1 MKKVINV
8 VGAII
13 FSDNKILCAQR
24 SEEMSLPLMWEF
36 PGGKIE
42 KNETEKDALIR
53 EIREE
58 MKCDLI
64 VGDKV
69 ITTEH
74 EYDFGIVRLTT
85 YKCTLNKELPTLTEH
100 KSIEWLSINEL
111 DKLNWAPA
119 DIPADNMSRL
129 LNDFNQSLHKGFIDK
144 DISHKGNY
152 TPKLLVNN
160 KNEKVLSTI
169 IDELQKCETFY
180 FSVAFI
186 TESGLASLKAQL
198 LDLSNKGVKGKI
210 LTSNYLG
217 FNSPKMYGELLKLKN
232 VEVRLTDIAGFHAKG
247 YIFEHKDYSSMV
259 IGSSNLTSNALKV
272 NYEHNVLLSTMKN
285 GDLVDSVKNEFDLLW
300 QKSTPL
306 TEQWINSYKESFEY
320 RSLEKLAE
328 VEQTQMLLADKV
340 KKSVEIVPNLMQ
352 AEALRSLKA
361 IRDKT
366 KDKALIISATGTGKT
381 ILCALDVREVNPN
394 KFLFIVHN
402 EGILNRAKEE
412 FKKVLPIKNDSDFGL
427 LTGKH
432 RDVDAK
438 YLFATIQTLSRDDNF
453 KQFDENEFDYIV
465 FDEAHR
471 SAASTYQ
478 RVFNYFKPK
487 FMLGMTATPER
498 SDELSIFELF
508 DYNIAYE
515 IRLQAALESDIL
527 CPFHYF
533 GVTDYVHQG
542 IKEDDVT
549 KLRYLTSDERVNYI
563 IQKTDYYGYSGEILQ
578 GLIFVSSKKEAY
590 DLADKLSSKG
600 IKSVALTGD
609 DSVNYRQIVIEKLKE
624 GKINYIITVDLFNEG
639 IDIPEVNQVVML
651 RPTESSIIFIQQLG
665 RGLRKSSN
673 KEYVTVIDFIGNY
686 KTNYLI
692 PIALSGDQSQNKD
705 NYKKFLTNNDSING
719 VSTINFEEVAKK
731 QIYNSLDAVSL
742 NQNKLILKAYE
753 DVENRLGHMPLLM
766 DFIQQHSIDPS
777 VIFSKFSNYYEFLVR
792 YKKID
797 TLLTENESKNLV
809 FFSRQIA
816 PGLKRIDSLVLE
828 ELLKNELTYDELKNK
843 MLNEVKDITEDD
855 IDTSLRILDFS
866 FYNSGIEKIYG
877 SPIIERNERM
887 IRLSDAFTNA
897 LSNQTFKIFLE
908 DLIELSKY
916 NNEKYQKGKNGLIL
930 YNKYSREDFS
940 KIFNWNK
947 NGSSVIMGYMIR
959 SQEMPIFITYDK
971 HEDISDSTKYEDEFL
986 SQDELKW
993 FTKSNRTLKSK
1004 EVQKILSHRAKGI
1017 KMYIFVQKKD
1027 DDGIYFYYLG
1037 TAGYIEGSEKQDKM
1051 PNGSNVVTMDLALDK
1066 AVRDDIY
1073 RYLTN

>member
-1 MKKVINV
+1 
-8 VGAII
+8 
-13 FSDNKILCAQR
+13 
-24 SEEMSLPLMWEF
+24 
-36 PGGKIE
+36 
-42 KNETEKDALIR
+42 
-53 EIREE
+53 
-58 MKCDLI
+58 
-64 VGDKV
+64 
-69 ITTEH
+69 
-74 EYDFGIVRLTT
+74 
-85 YKCTLNKELPTLTEH
+85 
-100 KSIEWLSINEL
+100 
-111 DKLNWAPA
+111 
-119 DIPADNMSRL
+119 MSRL

-285 GDLVDSVKNEFDLLW
+285 GDLVDSVKSEFNLLW

-361 IRDKT
+361 IRDKA

-578 GLIFVSSKKEAY
+578 RLIFVSSKKEAY

-609 DSVNYRQIVIEKLKE
+609 DSVNYRQIVIEKLRE

-665 RGLRKSSN
+665 RGLRKSAN

-753 DVENRLGHMPLLM
+753 EVENRLGHMPLLM

-797 TLLTENESKNLV
+797 ALLTENESKNLV

-828 ELLKNELTYDELKNK
+828 ELLKNELTYDELKK

-866 FYNSGIEKIYG
+866 FYNAGIEKIYG

-940 KIFNWNK
+940 KIFNWSK

-1017 KMYIFVQKKD
+1017 KMYIFAQKKD

-1073 RYLTN
+1073 RYITN

>member
-1 MKKVINV
+1 
-8 VGAII
+8 
-13 FSDNKILCAQR
+13 
-24 SEEMSLPLMWEF
+24 
-36 PGGKIE
+36 
-42 KNETEKDALIR
+42 
-53 EIREE
+53 
-58 MKCDLI
+58 
-64 VGDKV
+64 
-69 ITTEH
+69 
-74 EYDFGIVRLTT
+74 
-85 YKCTLNKELPTLTEH
+85 
-100 KSIEWLSINEL
+100 
-111 DKLNWAPA
+111 
-119 DIPADNMSRL
+119 MSRL

-144 DISHKGNY
+144 HISHKGNY

-300 QKSTPL
+300 QNSTQL
-306 TEQWINSYKESFEY
+306 TQQWINSYKESFEY

-361 IRDKT
+361 IRDKA

-412 FKKVLPIKNDSDFGL
+412 FKKVLPTKNDSDFGL

-453 KQFDENEFDYIV
+453 KQFDEKEFDYIV

-498 SDELSIFELF
+498 SDELSIFEMF

-549 KLRYLTSDERVNYI
+549 KLRYLTSDERV
-563 IQKTDYYGYSGEILQ
+563 
-578 GLIFVSSKKEAY
+578 
-590 DLADKLSSKG
+590 
-600 IKSVALTGD
+600 
-609 DSVNYRQIVIEKLKE
+609 
-624 GKINYIITVDLFNEG
+624 NYIITVDLFNEG

-753 DVENRLGHMPLLM
+753 EVENRLGHMPLLM

-797 TLLTENESKNLV
+797 ALLTENESKNLV

-816 PGLKRIDSLVLE
+816 PGLKRIDSIVLE

-866 FYNSGIEKIYG
+866 FYNAGIEKIYG
-877 SPIIERNERM
+877 SPIIECNERM

-940 KIFNWNK
+940 KIFNWSK

-1073 RYLTN
+1073 RYITN

>member
-1 MKKVINV
+1 
-8 VGAII
+8 
-13 FSDNKILCAQR
+13 
-24 SEEMSLPLMWEF
+24 
-36 PGGKIE
+36 
-42 KNETEKDALIR
+42 
-53 EIREE
+53 
-58 MKCDLI
+58 
-64 VGDKV
+64 
-69 ITTEH
+69 
-74 EYDFGIVRLTT
+74 
-85 YKCTLNKELPTLTEH
+85 
-100 KSIEWLSINEL
+100 
-111 DKLNWAPA
+111 
-119 DIPADNMSRL
+119 MSRL

-144 DISHKGNY
+144 HISHKGNY

-259 IGSSNLTSNALKV
+259 IRSSNLTSNALKV

-285 GDLVDSVKNEFDLLW
+285 GDLVDSVKSEFDLLW

-361 IRDKT
+361 IRDKA

-673 KEYVTVIDFIGNY
+673 K
-686 KTNYLI
+686 
-692 PIALSGDQSQNKD
+692 D

-753 DVENRLGHMPLLM
+753 EVENRLGHMPLLM

-866 FYNSGIEKIYG
+866 FYNAGIEKIYG

-897 LSNQTFKIFLE
+897 LSNQTFNMFLE

-947 NGSSVIMGYMIR
+947 NGSSVIMGYMIK

-993 FTKSNRTLKSK
+993 FTKSNRTLESK

>member
-1 MKKVINV
+1 
-8 VGAII
+8 
-13 FSDNKILCAQR
+13 
-24 SEEMSLPLMWEF
+24 
-36 PGGKIE
+36 
-42 KNETEKDALIR
+42 
-53 EIREE
+53 
-58 MKCDLI
+58 
-64 VGDKV
+64 
-69 ITTEH
+69 
-74 EYDFGIVRLTT
+74 
-85 YKCTLNKELPTLTEH
+85 
-100 KSIEWLSINEL
+100 
-111 DKLNWAPA
+111 
-119 DIPADNMSRL
+119 MSRL

-144 DISHKGNY
+144 HISHKGNY

-285 GDLVDSVKNEFDLLW
+285 GDLVDSVKSEFDLLW

-361 IRDKT
+361 IRDKA

-753 DVENRLGHMPLLM
+753 EVENRLGHMPLLM

-855 IDTSLRILDFS
+855 IDTLRILDFS
-866 FYNSGIEKIYG
+866 FYNAGIEKIYG

-897 LSNQTFKIFLE
+897 LSNQTFNMFLE

-947 NGSSVIMGYMIR
+947 NGSSVIMGYMIK

-993 FTKSNRTLKSK
+993 FTKSNRTLESK

>member
-1 MKKVINV
+1 
-8 VGAII
+8 
-13 FSDNKILCAQR
+13 
-24 SEEMSLPLMWEF
+24 
-36 PGGKIE
+36 
-42 KNETEKDALIR
+42 
-53 EIREE
+53 
-58 MKCDLI
+58 
-64 VGDKV
+64 
-69 ITTEH
+69 
-74 EYDFGIVRLTT
+74 
-85 YKCTLNKELPTLTEH
+85 
-100 KSIEWLSINEL
+100 
-111 DKLNWAPA
+111 
-119 DIPADNMSRL
+119 MSRL
-129 LNDFNQSLHKGFIDK
+129 LNDFNQSLKKGFIDK

-285 GDLVDSVKNEFDLLW
+285 GDLVDSVKNEFELLW

-665 RGLRKSSN
+665 RGLRKSAN

-719 VSTINFEEVAKK
+719 VSTINFEEV
-731 QIYNSLDAVSL
+731 
-742 NQNKLILKAYE
+742 
-753 DVENRLGHMPLLM
+753 ENRLGHMPLLM

-777 VIFSKFSNYYEFLVR
+777 VIFSKFSNYYEFLLR

-797 TLLTENESKNLV
+797 ALLTENESKNLV

-866 FYNSGIEKIYG
+866 FYNAGIEKIYG
-877 SPIIERNERM
+877 SPIIECNERM

-1073 RYLTN
+1073 RYITN

>member
-1 MKKVINV
+1 
-8 VGAII
+8 
-13 FSDNKILCAQR
+13 
-24 SEEMSLPLMWEF
+24 
-36 PGGKIE
+36 
-42 KNETEKDALIR
+42 
-53 EIREE
+53 
-58 MKCDLI
+58 
-64 VGDKV
+64 
-69 ITTEH
+69 
-74 EYDFGIVRLTT
+74 
-85 YKCTLNKELPTLTEH
+85 
-100 KSIEWLSINEL
+100 
-111 DKLNWAPA
+111 
-119 DIPADNMSRL
+119 MSRL
-129 LNDFNQSLHKGFIDK
+129 LNDFNQSLKKGFIDK
-144 DISHKGNY
+144 DIPHKGNY

-300 QKSTPL
+300 QNSTPL
-306 TEQWINSYKESFEY
+306 TQQWINSYKESFEY

-361 IRDKT
+361 IRDKA

-412 FKKVLPIKNDSDFGL
+412 FKKVLPTKNDSDFGL

-498 SDELSIFELF
+498 SDELSIFEMF

-609 DSVNYRQIVIEKLKE
+609 DSVNYRQIVIEKLRE

-665 RGLRKSSN
+665 RGLRKSAN

-719 VSTINFEEVAKK
+719 VSTINFEEV
-731 QIYNSLDAVSL
+731 
-742 NQNKLILKAYE
+742 
-753 DVENRLGHMPLLM
+753 ENRLGHMPLLM

-777 VIFSKFSNYYEFLVR
+777 VIFSKFSNYYEFLVW

-797 TLLTENESKNLV
+797 ALLTENESKNLV

-866 FYNSGIEKIYG
+866 FYNAGIEKIYG

-940 KIFNWNK
+940 KIFNWSK

-1073 RYLTN
+1073 RYITN

>member
-1 MKKVINV
+1 
-8 VGAII
+8 
-13 FSDNKILCAQR
+13 
-24 SEEMSLPLMWEF
+24 
-36 PGGKIE
+36 
-42 KNETEKDALIR
+42 
-53 EIREE
+53 
-58 MKCDLI
+58 
-64 VGDKV
+64 
-69 ITTEH
+69 
-74 EYDFGIVRLTT
+74 
-85 YKCTLNKELPTLTEH
+85 
-100 KSIEWLSINEL
+100 
-111 DKLNWAPA
+111 
-119 DIPADNMSRL
+119 MSRL
-129 LNDFNQSLHKGFIDK
+129 LNDFNQSLKKGFIDK

-285 GDLVDSVKNEFDLLW
+285 GDLVDSVKNEFELLW

-453 KQFDENEFDYIV
+453 KQFDENEFDENEFDYIV

-665 RGLRKSSN
+665 RGLRKSAN

-753 DVENRLGHMPLLM
+753 EVENRLGHMPLLM

-777 VIFSKFSNYYEFLVR
+777 VIFSKFSNYYEFLLR

-797 TLLTENESKNLV
+797 ALLTENESKNLV

-866 FYNSGIEKIYG
+866 FYNAGIEKIYG
-877 SPIIERNERM
+877 SPIIECNERM

-1073 RYLTN
+1073 RYITN

>member
-1 MKKVINV
+1 
-8 VGAII
+8 
-13 FSDNKILCAQR
+13 
-24 SEEMSLPLMWEF
+24 
-36 PGGKIE
+36 
-42 KNETEKDALIR
+42 
-53 EIREE
+53 
-58 MKCDLI
+58 
-64 VGDKV
+64 
-69 ITTEH
+69 
-74 EYDFGIVRLTT
+74 
-85 YKCTLNKELPTLTEH
+85 
-100 KSIEWLSINEL
+100 
-111 DKLNWAPA
+111 
-119 DIPADNMSRL
+119 MSRL
-129 LNDFNQSLHKGFIDK
+129 LNDFNQSLKKGFIDK

-285 GDLVDSVKNEFDLLW
+285 GDLVDSVKNEFELLW

-590 DLADKLSSKG
+590 DLEDKLSSKG

-665 RGLRKSSN
+665 RGLRKSAN

-753 DVENRLGHMPLLM
+753 EVENRLGHMPLLM

-777 VIFSKFSNYYEFLVR
+777 VIFSKFSNYYEFLLR

-797 TLLTENESKNLV
+797 ALLTENESKNLV

-866 FYNSGIEKIYG
+866 FYNAGIEKIYG
-877 SPIIERNERM
+877 SPIIECNERM

-971 HEDISDSTKYEDEFL
+971 HEDISDSTKYEDE
-986 SQDELKW
+986 LKW

-1073 RYLTN
+1073 RYITN

>member
-1 MKKVINV
+1 
-8 VGAII
+8 
-13 FSDNKILCAQR
+13 
-24 SEEMSLPLMWEF
+24 
-36 PGGKIE
+36 
-42 KNETEKDALIR
+42 
-53 EIREE
+53 
-58 MKCDLI
+58 
-64 VGDKV
+64 
-69 ITTEH
+69 
-74 EYDFGIVRLTT
+74 
-85 YKCTLNKELPTLTEH
+85 
-100 KSIEWLSINEL
+100 
-111 DKLNWAPA
+111 
-119 DIPADNMSRL
+119 MSRL

-719 VSTINFEEVAKK
+719 VSTINFEEV
-731 QIYNSLDAVSL
+731 
-742 NQNKLILKAYE
+742 
-753 DVENRLGHMPLLM
+753 ENRLGHMPLLM

>member
-1 MKKVINV
+1 
-8 VGAII
+8 
-13 FSDNKILCAQR
+13 
-24 SEEMSLPLMWEF
+24 
-36 PGGKIE
+36 
-42 KNETEKDALIR
+42 
-53 EIREE
+53 
-58 MKCDLI
+58 
-64 VGDKV
+64 
-69 ITTEH
+69 
-74 EYDFGIVRLTT
+74 
-85 YKCTLNKELPTLTEH
+85 
-100 KSIEWLSINEL
+100 
-111 DKLNWAPA
+111 
-119 DIPADNMSRL
+119 MSRL
-129 LNDFNQSLHKGFIDK
+129 LNDFNQSLKKGFIDK

-285 GDLVDSVKNEFDLLW
+285 GDLVDSVKNEFELLW

-665 RGLRKSSN
+665 RGLRKSAN

-753 DVENRLGHMPLLM
+753 EVENRLGPHAVTNG
-766 DFIQQHSIDPS
+766 FYTTT
-777 VIFSKFSNYYEFLVR
+777 FYRSKR
-792 YKKID
+792 
-797 TLLTENESKNLV
+797 
-809 FFSRQIA
+809 
-816 PGLKRIDSLVLE
+816 
-828 ELLKNELTYDELKNK
+828 
-843 MLNEVKDITEDD
+843 
-855 IDTSLRILDFS
+855 
-866 FYNSGIEKIYG
+866 
-877 SPIIERNERM
+877 
-887 IRLSDAFTNA
+887 
-897 LSNQTFKIFLE
+897 
-908 DLIELSKY
+908 
-916 NNEKYQKGKNGLIL
+916 
-930 YNKYSREDFS
+930 
-940 KIFNWNK
+940 
-947 NGSSVIMGYMIR
+947 
-959 SQEMPIFITYDK
+959 
-971 HEDISDSTKYEDEFL
+971 
-986 SQDELKW
+986 
-993 FTKSNRTLKSK
+993 
-1004 EVQKILSHRAKGI
+1004 
-1017 KMYIFVQKKD
+1017 YIF
-1027 DDGIYFYYLG
+1027 
-1037 TAGYIEGSEKQDKM
+1037 
-1051 PNGSNVVTMDLALDK
+1051 
-1066 AVRDDIY
+1066 
-1073 RYLTN
+1073 

>member
-1 MKKVINV
+1 
-8 VGAII
+8 
-13 FSDNKILCAQR
+13 
-24 SEEMSLPLMWEF
+24 
-36 PGGKIE
+36 
-42 KNETEKDALIR
+42 
-53 EIREE
+53 
-58 MKCDLI
+58 
-64 VGDKV
+64 
-69 ITTEH
+69 
-74 EYDFGIVRLTT
+74 
-85 YKCTLNKELPTLTEH
+85 
-100 KSIEWLSINEL
+100 
-111 DKLNWAPA
+111 
-119 DIPADNMSRL
+119 MSRL

-144 DISHKGNY
+144 HISHKGNY

-160 KNEKVLSTI
+160 KNGKVLSTI

-285 GDLVDSVKNEFDLLW
+285 GDLVDSVKSEFDLLW

-361 IRDKT
+361 IRDKA

-600 IKSVALTGD
+600 
-609 DSVNYRQIVIEKLKE
+609 
-624 GKINYIITVDLFNEG
+624 
-639 IDIPEVNQVVML
+639 
-651 RPTESSIIFIQQLG
+651 
-665 RGLRKSSN
+665 
-673 KEYVTVIDFIGNY
+673 
-686 KTNYLI
+686 
-692 PIALSGDQSQNKD
+692 
-705 NYKKFLTNNDSING
+705 
-719 VSTINFEEVAKK
+719 
-731 QIYNSLDAVSL
+731 
-742 NQNKLILKAYE
+742 
-753 DVENRLGHMPLLM
+753 
-766 DFIQQHSIDPS
+766 
-777 VIFSKFSNYYEFLVR
+777 
-792 YKKID
+792 
-797 TLLTENESKNLV
+797 
-809 FFSRQIA
+809 
-816 PGLKRIDSLVLE
+816 
-828 ELLKNELTYDELKNK
+828 
-843 MLNEVKDITEDD
+843 
-855 IDTSLRILDFS
+855 
-866 FYNSGIEKIYG
+866 
-877 SPIIERNERM
+877 
-887 IRLSDAFTNA
+887 
-897 LSNQTFKIFLE
+897 
-908 DLIELSKY
+908 
-916 NNEKYQKGKNGLIL
+916 
-930 YNKYSREDFS
+930 
-940 KIFNWNK
+940 NK
-947 NGSSVIMGYMIR
+947 NGSSVIMGYMIK

-993 FTKSNRTLKSK
+993 FTKSNRTLESK

>member
-1 MKKVINV
+1 
-8 VGAII
+8 
-13 FSDNKILCAQR
+13 
-24 SEEMSLPLMWEF
+24 
-36 PGGKIE
+36 
-42 KNETEKDALIR
+42 
-53 EIREE
+53 
-58 MKCDLI
+58 
-64 VGDKV
+64 
-69 ITTEH
+69 
-74 EYDFGIVRLTT
+74 
-85 YKCTLNKELPTLTEH
+85 
-100 KSIEWLSINEL
+100 
-111 DKLNWAPA
+111 
-119 DIPADNMSRL
+119 MSRL
-129 LNDFNQSLHKGFIDK
+129 LNDFNQSLKKGFIDK

-285 GDLVDSVKNEFDLLW
+285 GDLVDSVKNEFELLW

-306 TEQWINSYKESFEY
+306 TQQWIKSYKESFEY

-361 IRDKT
+361 IRDKA

-719 VSTINFEEVAKK
+719 VSTINFEEV
-731 QIYNSLDAVSL
+731 
-742 NQNKLILKAYE
+742 
-753 DVENRLGHMPLLM
+753 ENRLGHMPLLM

-866 FYNSGIEKIYG
+866 FYNAGIEKIYG
-877 SPIIERNERM
+877 SPIIECNERM

-1073 RYLTN
+1073 RYITN

>member
-1 MKKVINV
+1 
-8 VGAII
+8 
-13 FSDNKILCAQR
+13 
-24 SEEMSLPLMWEF
+24 
-36 PGGKIE
+36 
-42 KNETEKDALIR
+42 
-53 EIREE
+53 
-58 MKCDLI
+58 
-64 VGDKV
+64 
-69 ITTEH
+69 
-74 EYDFGIVRLTT
+74 
-85 YKCTLNKELPTLTEH
+85 
-100 KSIEWLSINEL
+100 
-111 DKLNWAPA
+111 
-119 DIPADNMSRL
+119 MSRL

-300 QKSTPL
+300 QKSIPL

-361 IRDKT
+361 IRDKA

-665 RGLRKSSN
+665 RGLRKSAN

-753 DVENRLGHMPLLM
+753 EVENRLGHMPLLM

-843 MLNEVKDITEDD
+843 MLNEVKVITEDD

-866 FYNSGIEKIYG
+866 FYNAGIEKIYG
-877 SPIIERNERM
+877 SPIIECNERM

-971 HEDISDSTKYEDEFL
+971 HEDISDSTKYEDE
-986 SQDELKW
+986 LKW

-1073 RYLTN
+1073 RYITN

>member
-1 MKKVINV
+1 
-8 VGAII
+8 
-13 FSDNKILCAQR
+13 
-24 SEEMSLPLMWEF
+24 
-36 PGGKIE
+36 
-42 KNETEKDALIR
+42 
-53 EIREE
+53 
-58 MKCDLI
+58 
-64 VGDKV
+64 
-69 ITTEH
+69 
-74 EYDFGIVRLTT
+74 
-85 YKCTLNKELPTLTEH
+85 
-100 KSIEWLSINEL
+100 
-111 DKLNWAPA
+111 
-119 DIPADNMSRL
+119 MSRL

-144 DISHKGNY
+144 HISHKGNY

-186 TESGLASLKAQL
+186 TESGLDSLKAQL

-300 QKSTPL
+300 QNSTQL
-306 TEQWINSYKESFEY
+306 TQQWINSYKESFEY

-361 IRDKT
+361 IRDKA

-412 FKKVLPIKNDSDFGL
+412 FKKVLPTKNDSDFGL

-453 KQFDENEFDYIV
+453 KQFDEKEFDYIV

-498 SDELSIFELF
+498 SDELSIFEMF

-533 GVTDYVHQG
+533 GV
-542 IKEDDVT
+542 
-549 KLRYLTSDERVNYI
+549 
-563 IQKTDYYGYSGEILQ
+563 TDYYGYSGEILQ

-609 DSVNYRQIVIEKLKE
+609 DSVNYRQIVIEKLRE

-753 DVENRLGHMPLLM
+753 EVENRLGHMPLLM

-797 TLLTENESKNLV
+797 ALLTENESKNLV

-816 PGLKRIDSLVLE
+816 PGLKRIDSIVLE

-866 FYNSGIEKIYG
+866 FYNAGIEKIYG
-877 SPIIERNERM
+877 SPIIECNERM

-940 KIFNWNK
+940 KIFNWSK

-1073 RYLTN
+1073 RYITN

>member
-1 MKKVINV
+1 
-8 VGAII
+8 
-13 FSDNKILCAQR
+13 
-24 SEEMSLPLMWEF
+24 
-36 PGGKIE
+36 
-42 KNETEKDALIR
+42 
-53 EIREE
+53 
-58 MKCDLI
+58 
-64 VGDKV
+64 
-69 ITTEH
+69 
-74 EYDFGIVRLTT
+74 
-85 YKCTLNKELPTLTEH
+85 
-100 KSIEWLSINEL
+100 
-111 DKLNWAPA
+111 
-119 DIPADNMSRL
+119 MSRL

-300 QKSTPL
+300 QNSTPL
-306 TEQWINSYKESFEY
+306 TQQWINSYKESFEY

-328 VEQTQMLLADKV
+328 VEQTQMLIADKV

-361 IRDKT
+361 IRDKA

-453 KQFDENEFDYIV
+453 KQFDEKEFDYIV

-542 IKEDDVT
+542 IKEDDVI

-719 VSTINFEEVAKK
+719 VSTINFEEIAKK

-753 DVENRLGHMPLLM
+753 EVENRLGHMPLLM

-797 TLLTENESKNLV
+797 ALLTENESKNLV

-843 MLNEVKDITEDD
+843 MLNEVKDITEND

-866 FYNSGIEKIYG
+866 FYNAGIEKIY

-993 FTKSNRTLKSK
+993 FTKSNRTLKTK

-1051 PNGSNVVTMDLALDK
+1051 LNGSNVVTMDLALDK

>member
-1 MKKVINV
+1 
-8 VGAII
+8 
-13 FSDNKILCAQR
+13 
-24 SEEMSLPLMWEF
+24 
-36 PGGKIE
+36 
-42 KNETEKDALIR
+42 
-53 EIREE
+53 
-58 MKCDLI
+58 
-64 VGDKV
+64 
-69 ITTEH
+69 
-74 EYDFGIVRLTT
+74 
-85 YKCTLNKELPTLTEH
+85 
-100 KSIEWLSINEL
+100 
-111 DKLNWAPA
+111 
-119 DIPADNMSRL
+119 MSRL

-320 RSLEKLAE
+320 RSIEKLAE

-352 AEALRSLKA
+352 AEALRSLKT
-361 IRDKT
+361 IRDKA

-453 KQFDENEFDYIV
+453 KQFDEKEFDYIV

-753 DVENRLGHMPLLM
+753 EVENRLGHMPLLM

-797 TLLTENESKNLV
+797 ALLTENESKNLV

-866 FYNSGIEKIYG
+866 FYNAGIEKIYG
-877 SPIIERNERM
+877 SPIIECNERM

-940 KIFNWNK
+940 KIFNWSK

-971 HEDISDSTKYEDEFL
+971 HEDISDSTKYE
-986 SQDELKW
+986 DELKW

-1073 RYLTN
+1073 RYITN

>member
-1 MKKVINV
+1 
-8 VGAII
+8 
-13 FSDNKILCAQR
+13 
-24 SEEMSLPLMWEF
+24 
-36 PGGKIE
+36 
-42 KNETEKDALIR
+42 
-53 EIREE
+53 
-58 MKCDLI
+58 
-64 VGDKV
+64 
-69 ITTEH
+69 
-74 EYDFGIVRLTT
+74 
-85 YKCTLNKELPTLTEH
+85 
-100 KSIEWLSINEL
+100 
-111 DKLNWAPA
+111 
-119 DIPADNMSRL
+119 MSRL
-129 LNDFNQSLHKGFIDK
+129 LNDFNQSLKKGFIDK

-285 GDLVDSVKNEFDLLW
+285 GDLVDSVKNEFELLW

-624 GKINYIITVDLFNEG
+624 GKINYIDLFNEG

-665 RGLRKSSN
+665 RGLRKSAN

-753 DVENRLGHMPLLM
+753 EVENRLGHMPLLM

-777 VIFSKFSNYYEFLVR
+777 VIFSKFSNYYEFLLR

-797 TLLTENESKNLV
+797 ALLTENESKNLV

-866 FYNSGIEKIYG
+866 FYNAGIEKIYG
-877 SPIIERNERM
+877 SPIIECNERM

-1073 RYLTN
+1073 RYITN

>member
-1 MKKVINV
+1 
-8 VGAII
+8 
-13 FSDNKILCAQR
+13 
-24 SEEMSLPLMWEF
+24 
-36 PGGKIE
+36 
-42 KNETEKDALIR
+42 
-53 EIREE
+53 
-58 MKCDLI
+58 
-64 VGDKV
+64 
-69 ITTEH
+69 
-74 EYDFGIVRLTT
+74 
-85 YKCTLNKELPTLTEH
+85 
-100 KSIEWLSINEL
+100 
-111 DKLNWAPA
+111 
-119 DIPADNMSRL
+119 MSRL
-129 LNDFNQSLHKGFIDK
+129 LNDFTQSLKKGFIDK

-285 GDLVDSVKNEFDLLW
+285 GDLVDSVKNEFELLW

-306 TEQWINSYKESFEY
+306 TQQWIKSYKESFEY

-361 IRDKT
+361 IRDKA

-381 ILCALDVREVNPN
+381 ILCALDVREVKPN

-753 DVENRLGHMPLLM
+753 EVENRLGHMPLLM

-797 TLLTENESKNLV
+797 TLMTENESKNLV

-866 FYNSGIEKIYG
+866 FYNAGIEKIYG

-971 HEDISDSTKYEDEFL
+971 HEDISDSTKYEDE
-986 SQDELKW
+986 LKW

>member
-1 MKKVINV
+1 
-8 VGAII
+8 
-13 FSDNKILCAQR
+13 
-24 SEEMSLPLMWEF
+24 
-36 PGGKIE
+36 
-42 KNETEKDALIR
+42 
-53 EIREE
+53 
-58 MKCDLI
+58 
-64 VGDKV
+64 
-69 ITTEH
+69 
-74 EYDFGIVRLTT
+74 
-85 YKCTLNKELPTLTEH
+85 
-100 KSIEWLSINEL
+100 
-111 DKLNWAPA
+111 
-119 DIPADNMSRL
+119 MSRL

-144 DISHKGNY
+144 HISHKGNY

-285 GDLVDSVKNEFDLLW
+285 GDLVDSVKSEFDLLW

-361 IRDKT
+361 IRDKA

-487 FMLGMTATPER
+487 FMGMTATPER

-753 DVENRLGHMPLLM
+753 EVENRLGHMPLLM

-866 FYNSGIEKIYG
+866 FYNAGIEKIYG

-897 LSNQTFKIFLE
+897 LSNQTFNMFLE

-947 NGSSVIMGYMIR
+947 NGSSVIMGYMIK

-993 FTKSNRTLKSK
+993 FTKSNRTLESK

>member
-1 MKKVINV
+1 
-8 VGAII
+8 
-13 FSDNKILCAQR
+13 
-24 SEEMSLPLMWEF
+24 
-36 PGGKIE
+36 
-42 KNETEKDALIR
+42 
-53 EIREE
+53 
-58 MKCDLI
+58 
-64 VGDKV
+64 
-69 ITTEH
+69 
-74 EYDFGIVRLTT
+74 
-85 YKCTLNKELPTLTEH
+85 
-100 KSIEWLSINEL
+100 
-111 DKLNWAPA
+111 
-119 DIPADNMSRL
+119 
-129 LNDFNQSLHKGFIDK
+129 
-144 DISHKGNY
+144 
-152 TPKLLVNN
+152 
-160 KNEKVLSTI
+160 
-169 IDELQKCETFY
+169 
-180 FSVAFI
+180 
-186 TESGLASLKAQL
+186 
-198 LDLSNKGVKGKI
+198 
-210 LTSNYLG
+210 
-217 FNSPKMYGELLKLKN
+217 MYGELLKLKN

-285 GDLVDSVKNEFDLLW
+285 GDLVDSVKSEFDLLW

-361 IRDKT
+361 IRDKA

-753 DVENRLGHMPLLM
+753 EVENRLGHMPLLM

-866 FYNSGIEKIYG
+866 FYNAGIEKIYG

-897 LSNQTFKIFLE
+897 LSNQTFNMFLE

-947 NGSSVIMGYMIR
+947 NGSSVIMGYMIK

-993 FTKSNRTLKSK
+993 FTKSNRTLESK

>member
-1 MKKVINV
+1 
-8 VGAII
+8 
-13 FSDNKILCAQR
+13 
-24 SEEMSLPLMWEF
+24 
-36 PGGKIE
+36 
-42 KNETEKDALIR
+42 
-53 EIREE
+53 
-58 MKCDLI
+58 
-64 VGDKV
+64 
-69 ITTEH
+69 
-74 EYDFGIVRLTT
+74 
-85 YKCTLNKELPTLTEH
+85 
-100 KSIEWLSINEL
+100 
-111 DKLNWAPA
+111 
-119 DIPADNMSRL
+119 MSRL
-129 LNDFNQSLHKGFIDK
+129 LNDFNQSLKKGFIDK

-285 GDLVDSVKNEFDLLW
+285 GDLVDSVKNEFELLW

-542 IKEDDVT
+542 IKEDD
-549 KLRYLTSDERVNYI
+549 
-563 IQKTDYYGYSGEILQ
+563 
-578 GLIFVSSKKEAY
+578 
-590 DLADKLSSKG
+590 
-600 IKSVALTGD
+600 
-609 DSVNYRQIVIEKLKE
+609 
-624 GKINYIITVDLFNEG
+624 
-639 IDIPEVNQVVML
+639 
-651 RPTESSIIFIQQLG
+651 
-665 RGLRKSSN
+665 
-673 KEYVTVIDFIGNY
+673 
-686 KTNYLI
+686 
-692 PIALSGDQSQNKD
+692 
-705 NYKKFLTNNDSING
+705 
-719 VSTINFEEVAKK
+719 
-731 QIYNSLDAVSL
+731 
-742 NQNKLILKAYE
+742 
-753 DVENRLGHMPLLM
+753 
-766 DFIQQHSIDPS
+766 
-777 VIFSKFSNYYEFLVR
+777 
-792 YKKID
+792 
-797 TLLTENESKNLV
+797 
-809 FFSRQIA
+809 
-816 PGLKRIDSLVLE
+816 
-828 ELLKNELTYDELKNK
+828 
-843 MLNEVKDITEDD
+843 

-866 FYNSGIEKIYG
+866 FYNAGIEKIYG
-877 SPIIERNERM
+877 SPIIECNERM

-1073 RYLTN
+1073 RYITN

>member
-1 MKKVINV
+1 
-8 VGAII
+8 
-13 FSDNKILCAQR
+13 
-24 SEEMSLPLMWEF
+24 
-36 PGGKIE
+36 
-42 KNETEKDALIR
+42 
-53 EIREE
+53 
-58 MKCDLI
+58 
-64 VGDKV
+64 
-69 ITTEH
+69 
-74 EYDFGIVRLTT
+74 
-85 YKCTLNKELPTLTEH
+85 
-100 KSIEWLSINEL
+100 
-111 DKLNWAPA
+111 
-119 DIPADNMSRL
+119 MSRL
-129 LNDFNQSLHKGFIDK
+129 LNDFNQSLKKGFIDK

-285 GDLVDSVKNEFDLLW
+285 GDLVDSVKNEFELLW

-639 IDIPEVNQVVML
+639 IDIPEVNQVVIL

-665 RGLRKSSN
+665 RGLRKSAN

-719 VSTINFEEVAKK
+719 VSTINLKK
-731 QIYNSLDAVSL
+731 
-742 NQNKLILKAYE
+742 
-753 DVENRLGHMPLLM
+753 
-766 DFIQQHSIDPS
+766 
-777 VIFSKFSNYYEFLVR
+777 
-792 YKKID
+792 
-797 TLLTENESKNLV
+797 
-809 FFSRQIA
+809 
-816 PGLKRIDSLVLE
+816 
-828 ELLKNELTYDELKNK
+828 LLKN
-843 MLNEVKDITEDD
+843 
-855 IDTSLRILDFS
+855 R
-866 FYNSGIEKIYG
+866 
-877 SPIIERNERM
+877 
-887 IRLSDAFTNA
+887 FTIHWM
-897 LSNQTFKIFLE
+897 Q
-908 DLIELSKY
+908 Y
-916 NNEKYQKGKNGLIL
+916 
-930 YNKYSREDFS
+930 
-940 KIFNWNK
+940 
-947 NGSSVIMGYMIR
+947 
-959 SQEMPIFITYDK
+959 
-971 HEDISDSTKYEDEFL
+971 H
-986 SQDELKW
+986 
-993 FTKSNRTLKSK
+993 
-1004 EVQKILSHRAKGI
+1004 
-1017 KMYIFVQKKD
+1017 
-1027 DDGIYFYYLG
+1027 
-1037 TAGYIEGSEKQDKM
+1037 
-1051 PNGSNVVTMDLALDK
+1051 
-1066 AVRDDIY
+1066 
-1073 RYLTN
+1073 

>member
-1 MKKVINV
+1 
-8 VGAII
+8 
-13 FSDNKILCAQR
+13 
-24 SEEMSLPLMWEF
+24 
-36 PGGKIE
+36 
-42 KNETEKDALIR
+42 
-53 EIREE
+53 
-58 MKCDLI
+58 
-64 VGDKV
+64 
-69 ITTEH
+69 
-74 EYDFGIVRLTT
+74 
-85 YKCTLNKELPTLTEH
+85 
-100 KSIEWLSINEL
+100 
-111 DKLNWAPA
+111 
-119 DIPADNMSRL
+119 MSRL
-129 LNDFNQSLHKGFIDK
+129 LNDFNQSLKKGFIDK
-144 DISHKGNY
+144 DIPHKGNY

-300 QKSTPL
+300 QNSTPL
-306 TEQWINSYKESFEY
+306 TQQWINSYKESFEY

-361 IRDKT
+361 IRDKA

-412 FKKVLPIKNDSDFGL
+412 FKKVLPTKNDSDFGL

-453 KQFDENEFDYIV
+453 KQFDEKEFDYIV

-498 SDELSIFELF
+498 SDELSIFEMF

-609 DSVNYRQIVIEKLKE
+609 DSVNYRQIVIEKLRE

-665 RGLRKSSN
+665 RGLRKSAN

-719 VSTINFEEVAKK
+719 VSTINFEEV
-731 QIYNSLDAVSL
+731 
-742 NQNKLILKAYE
+742 
-753 DVENRLGHMPLLM
+753 ENRLGHMPLLM

-777 VIFSKFSNYYEFLVR
+777 VIFSKFSNYYEFLVW

-797 TLLTENESKNLV
+797 ALLTENESKNLV

-866 FYNSGIEKIYG
+866 FYNAGIEKIYG

-897 LSNQTFKIFLE
+897 LSNQTFNMFLE

-947 NGSSVIMGYMIR
+947 NGSSVIMGYMIK

-993 FTKSNRTLKSK
+993 FTKSNRTLKTK

>member
-1 MKKVINV
+1 
-8 VGAII
+8 
-13 FSDNKILCAQR
+13 
-24 SEEMSLPLMWEF
+24 
-36 PGGKIE
+36 
-42 KNETEKDALIR
+42 
-53 EIREE
+53 
-58 MKCDLI
+58 
-64 VGDKV
+64 
-69 ITTEH
+69 
-74 EYDFGIVRLTT
+74 
-85 YKCTLNKELPTLTEH
+85 
-100 KSIEWLSINEL
+100 
-111 DKLNWAPA
+111 
-119 DIPADNMSRL
+119 MSRL
-129 LNDFNQSLHKGFIDK
+129 LNDFNQSLKKGFIDK

-285 GDLVDSVKNEFDLLW
+285 GDLVDSVKNEFELLW

-306 TEQWINSYKESFEY
+306 TQQWIKSYKESFEY

-361 IRDKT
+361 IRDKA

-471 SAASTYQ
+471 SAASTTYQ

-753 DVENRLGHMPLLM
+753 EVENRLGHMPLLM

-866 FYNSGIEKIYG
+866 FYNAGIEKIYG
-877 SPIIERNERM
+877 SPIIECNERM

-1073 RYLTN
+1073 RYITN

>member
-1 MKKVINV
+1 
-8 VGAII
+8 
-13 FSDNKILCAQR
+13 
-24 SEEMSLPLMWEF
+24 
-36 PGGKIE
+36 
-42 KNETEKDALIR
+42 
-53 EIREE
+53 
-58 MKCDLI
+58 
-64 VGDKV
+64 
-69 ITTEH
+69 
-74 EYDFGIVRLTT
+74 
-85 YKCTLNKELPTLTEH
+85 
-100 KSIEWLSINEL
+100 
-111 DKLNWAPA
+111 
-119 DIPADNMSRL
+119 MSRL
-129 LNDFNQSLHKGFIDK
+129 LNDFNQSLKKGFIDK

-285 GDLVDSVKNEFDLLW
+285 GDLVDSVKNEFELLW

-381 ILCALDVREVNPN
+381 ILCALDVREVNPK

-402 EGILNRAKEE
+402 EGFFLNRAKEE

-665 RGLRKSSN
+665 RGLRKSAN

-753 DVENRLGHMPLLM
+753 EVENRLGHMPLLM

-777 VIFSKFSNYYEFLVR
+777 VIFSKFSNYYEFLLR

-797 TLLTENESKNLV
+797 ALLTENESKNLV

-866 FYNSGIEKIYG
+866 FYNAGIEKIYG
-877 SPIIERNERM
+877 SPIIECNERM

-1073 RYLTN
+1073 RYITN

>member
-1 MKKVINV
+1 
-8 VGAII
+8 
-13 FSDNKILCAQR
+13 
-24 SEEMSLPLMWEF
+24 
-36 PGGKIE
+36 
-42 KNETEKDALIR
+42 
-53 EIREE
+53 
-58 MKCDLI
+58 
-64 VGDKV
+64 
-69 ITTEH
+69 
-74 EYDFGIVRLTT
+74 
-85 YKCTLNKELPTLTEH
+85 
-100 KSIEWLSINEL
+100 
-111 DKLNWAPA
+111 
-119 DIPADNMSRL
+119 MSRL

-144 DISHKGNY
+144 HISHKGNY

-285 GDLVDSVKNEFDLLW
+285 GDLVDSVKSEFDLLW

-361 IRDKT
+361 IRDKA

-753 DVENRLGHMPLLM
+753 EVENRLGHMPLLM

-797 TLLTENESKNLV
+797 ALLTENESKN
-809 FFSRQIA
+809 
-816 PGLKRIDSLVLE
+816 
-828 ELLKNELTYDELKNK
+828 
-843 MLNEVKDITEDD
+843 
-855 IDTSLRILDFS
+855 
-866 FYNSGIEKIYG
+866 
-877 SPIIERNERM
+877 
-887 IRLSDAFTNA
+887 
-897 LSNQTFKIFLE
+897 
-908 DLIELSKY
+908 
-916 NNEKYQKGKNGLIL
+916 
-930 YNKYSREDFS
+930 
-940 KIFNWNK
+940 

-1073 RYLTN
+1073 RYITN

>member
-1 MKKVINV
+1 
-8 VGAII
+8 
-13 FSDNKILCAQR
+13 
-24 SEEMSLPLMWEF
+24 
-36 PGGKIE
+36 
-42 KNETEKDALIR
+42 
-53 EIREE
+53 
-58 MKCDLI
+58 
-64 VGDKV
+64 
-69 ITTEH
+69 
-74 EYDFGIVRLTT
+74 
-85 YKCTLNKELPTLTEH
+85 
-100 KSIEWLSINEL
+100 
-111 DKLNWAPA
+111 
-119 DIPADNMSRL
+119 MSRL
-129 LNDFNQSLHKGFIDK
+129 LNDFNQSLKKGFIDK

-285 GDLVDSVKNEFDLLW
+285 GDLVDSVKNEFELLW

-478 RVFNYFKPK
+478 QVFNYFKPK

-665 RGLRKSSN
+665 RGLRKSAN

-705 NYKKFLTNNDSING
+705 NYKKFLTNN
-719 VSTINFEEVAKK
+719 
-731 QIYNSLDAVSL
+731 
-742 NQNKLILKAYE
+742 
-753 DVENRLGHMPLLM
+753 
-766 DFIQQHSIDPS
+766 
-777 VIFSKFSNYYEFLVR
+777 
-792 YKKID
+792 
-797 TLLTENESKNLV
+797 
-809 FFSRQIA
+809 
-816 PGLKRIDSLVLE
+816 
-828 ELLKNELTYDELKNK
+828 
-843 MLNEVKDITEDD
+843 
-855 IDTSLRILDFS
+855 
-866 FYNSGIEKIYG
+866 
-877 SPIIERNERM
+877 
-887 IRLSDAFTNA
+887 
-897 LSNQTFKIFLE
+897 
-908 DLIELSKY
+908 
-916 NNEKYQKGKNGLIL
+916 
-930 YNKYSREDFS
+930 
-940 KIFNWNK
+940 
-947 NGSSVIMGYMIR
+947 
-959 SQEMPIFITYDK
+959 
-971 HEDISDSTKYEDEFL
+971 
-986 SQDELKW
+986 
-993 FTKSNRTLKSK
+993 
-1004 EVQKILSHRAKGI
+1004 
-1017 KMYIFVQKKD
+1017 
-1027 DDGIYFYYLG
+1027 
-1037 TAGYIEGSEKQDKM
+1037 
-1051 PNGSNVVTMDLALDK
+1051 
-1066 AVRDDIY
+1066 
-1073 RYLTN
+1073 

>member
-1 MKKVINV
+1 
-8 VGAII
+8 
-13 FSDNKILCAQR
+13 
-24 SEEMSLPLMWEF
+24 
-36 PGGKIE
+36 
-42 KNETEKDALIR
+42 
-53 EIREE
+53 
-58 MKCDLI
+58 
-64 VGDKV
+64 
-69 ITTEH
+69 
-74 EYDFGIVRLTT
+74 
-85 YKCTLNKELPTLTEH
+85 
-100 KSIEWLSINEL
+100 
-111 DKLNWAPA
+111 
-119 DIPADNMSRL
+119 MSRL
-129 LNDFNQSLHKGFIDK
+129 LNDFNQSLKKGFIDK

-285 GDLVDSVKNEFDLLW
+285 GDLVDSVKNEFELLW

-306 TEQWINSYKESFEY
+306 TQQWIKSYKESFEY

-361 IRDKT
+361 IRDKA

-478 RVFNYFKPK
+478 RVFNYFKSK

-753 DVENRLGHMPLLM
+753 EVENRLGHMPLLM
-766 DFIQQHSIDPS
+766 DFIQHSIDPS

-866 FYNSGIEKIYG
+866 FYNAGIEKIYG

>member
-1 MKKVINV
+1 
-8 VGAII
+8 
-13 FSDNKILCAQR
+13 
-24 SEEMSLPLMWEF
+24 
-36 PGGKIE
+36 
-42 KNETEKDALIR
+42 
-53 EIREE
+53 
-58 MKCDLI
+58 
-64 VGDKV
+64 
-69 ITTEH
+69 
-74 EYDFGIVRLTT
+74 
-85 YKCTLNKELPTLTEH
+85 
-100 KSIEWLSINEL
+100 
-111 DKLNWAPA
+111 
-119 DIPADNMSRL
+119 MSRL

-300 QKSTPL
+300 QNSTPL
-306 TEQWINSYKESFEY
+306 TQQWINSYKESFEY

-328 VEQTQMLLADKV
+328 VEQTQMLIADKV

-361 IRDKT
+361 IRDKA

-453 KQFDENEFDYIV
+453 KQFDEKEFDYIV

-719 VSTINFEEVAKK
+719 VSTINFEEIAKK

-753 DVENRLGHMPLLM
+753 EVENRLGHMPLLM

-797 TLLTENESKNLV
+797 ALLTENESKNLV

-843 MLNEVKDITEDD
+843 MLNEVKDITEND

-866 FYNSGIEKIYG
+866 FYNAGIEKIYG

-908 DLIELSKY
+908 DLIELS
-916 NNEKYQKGKNGLIL
+916 
-930 YNKYSREDFS
+930 DFS

-993 FTKSNRTLKSK
+993 FTKSNRTLKTK

-1051 PNGSNVVTMDLALDK
+1051 LNGSNVVTMDLALDK

>member
-1 MKKVINV
+1 
-8 VGAII
+8 
-13 FSDNKILCAQR
+13 
-24 SEEMSLPLMWEF
+24 
-36 PGGKIE
+36 
-42 KNETEKDALIR
+42 
-53 EIREE
+53 
-58 MKCDLI
+58 
-64 VGDKV
+64 
-69 ITTEH
+69 
-74 EYDFGIVRLTT
+74 
-85 YKCTLNKELPTLTEH
+85 
-100 KSIEWLSINEL
+100 
-111 DKLNWAPA
+111 
-119 DIPADNMSRL
+119 MSRL
-129 LNDFNQSLHKGFIDK
+129 LNDFNQSLKKGFIDK

-285 GDLVDSVKNEFDLLW
+285 GDLVDSVKNEFELLW

-665 RGLRKSSN
+665 RGLRKSAN

-719 VSTINFEEVAKK
+719 VSTIN
-731 QIYNSLDAVSL
+731 
-742 NQNKLILKAYE
+742 
-753 DVENRLGHMPLLM
+753 
-766 DFIQQHSIDPS
+766 
-777 VIFSKFSNYYEFLVR
+777 
-792 YKKID
+792 
-797 TLLTENESKNLV
+797 
-809 FFSRQIA
+809 
-816 PGLKRIDSLVLE
+816 
-828 ELLKNELTYDELKNK
+828 
-843 MLNEVKDITEDD
+843 
-855 IDTSLRILDFS
+855 
-866 FYNSGIEKIYG
+866 
-877 SPIIERNERM
+877 
-887 IRLSDAFTNA
+887 
-897 LSNQTFKIFLE
+897 
-908 DLIELSKY
+908 
-916 NNEKYQKGKNGLIL
+916 
-930 YNKYSREDFS
+930 
-940 KIFNWNK
+940 
-947 NGSSVIMGYMIR
+947 
-959 SQEMPIFITYDK
+959 
-971 HEDISDSTKYEDEFL
+971 
-986 SQDELKW
+986 
-993 FTKSNRTLKSK
+993 
-1004 EVQKILSHRAKGI
+1004 
-1017 KMYIFVQKKD
+1017 
-1027 DDGIYFYYLG
+1027 
-1037 TAGYIEGSEKQDKM
+1037 
-1051 PNGSNVVTMDLALDK
+1051 
-1066 AVRDDIY
+1066 
-1073 RYLTN
+1073 

>member
-1 MKKVINV
+1 
-8 VGAII
+8 
-13 FSDNKILCAQR
+13 
-24 SEEMSLPLMWEF
+24 
-36 PGGKIE
+36 
-42 KNETEKDALIR
+42 
-53 EIREE
+53 
-58 MKCDLI
+58 
-64 VGDKV
+64 
-69 ITTEH
+69 
-74 EYDFGIVRLTT
+74 
-85 YKCTLNKELPTLTEH
+85 
-100 KSIEWLSINEL
+100 
-111 DKLNWAPA
+111 
-119 DIPADNMSRL
+119 MSRL

-247 YIFEHKDYSSMV
+247 YIFEYKDYSSMV

-285 GDLVDSVKNEFDLLW
+285 GDLVDSVKSEFNLLW

-361 IRDKT
+361 IRDKA

-471 SAASTYQ
+471 SAVSTYQ

-609 DSVNYRQIVIEKLKE
+609 DSVNYRQIVIEKLRE

-665 RGLRKSSN
+665 RGLRKSAN

-719 VSTINFEEVAKK
+719 VSTINFEEV
-731 QIYNSLDAVSL
+731 
-742 NQNKLILKAYE
+742 
-753 DVENRLGHMPLLM
+753 ENRLGHMPLLM

-797 TLLTENESKNLV
+797 ALLTENESKNLV

-866 FYNSGIEKIYG
+866 FYNAGIEKIYG

-1073 RYLTN
+1073 RYITN

>member
-1 MKKVINV
+1 
-8 VGAII
+8 
-13 FSDNKILCAQR
+13 
-24 SEEMSLPLMWEF
+24 
-36 PGGKIE
+36 
-42 KNETEKDALIR
+42 
-53 EIREE
+53 
-58 MKCDLI
+58 
-64 VGDKV
+64 
-69 ITTEH
+69 
-74 EYDFGIVRLTT
+74 
-85 YKCTLNKELPTLTEH
+85 
-100 KSIEWLSINEL
+100 
-111 DKLNWAPA
+111 
-119 DIPADNMSRL
+119 MSRL

-300 QKSTPL
+300 QKSIPL

-361 IRDKT
+361 IRDKA

-665 RGLRKSSN
+665 RGLRKSAN

-753 DVENRLGHMPLLM
+753 EVENRLGHMPLLM

-828 ELLKNELTYDELKNK
+828 ELLKNELKNK
-843 MLNEVKDITEDD
+843 MLNEVKVITEDD

-866 FYNSGIEKIYG
+866 FYNAGIEKIYG
-877 SPIIERNERM
+877 SPIIECNERM

-1073 RYLTN
+1073 RYITN

>member
-1 MKKVINV
+1 
-8 VGAII
+8 
-13 FSDNKILCAQR
+13 
-24 SEEMSLPLMWEF
+24 
-36 PGGKIE
+36 
-42 KNETEKDALIR
+42 
-53 EIREE
+53 
-58 MKCDLI
+58 
-64 VGDKV
+64 
-69 ITTEH
+69 
-74 EYDFGIVRLTT
+74 
-85 YKCTLNKELPTLTEH
+85 
-100 KSIEWLSINEL
+100 
-111 DKLNWAPA
+111 
-119 DIPADNMSRL
+119 MSRL

-144 DISHKGNY
+144 HISHKGNY

-285 GDLVDSVKNEFDLLW
+285 GDLVDSVKSEFDLLW

-361 IRDKT
+361 IRDKA

-753 DVENRLGHMPLLM
+753 EVAKKQIYNSLDAVSLNQNKLILKAYEEVENRLGHMPLLM

-866 FYNSGIEKIYG
+866 FYNAGIEKIYG

-897 LSNQTFKIFLE
+897 LSNQTFNMFLE

-947 NGSSVIMGYMIR
+947 NGSSVIMGYMIK

-993 FTKSNRTLKSK
+993 FTKSNRTLESK

>member
-1 MKKVINV
+1 
-8 VGAII
+8 
-13 FSDNKILCAQR
+13 
-24 SEEMSLPLMWEF
+24 
-36 PGGKIE
+36 
-42 KNETEKDALIR
+42 
-53 EIREE
+53 
-58 MKCDLI
+58 
-64 VGDKV
+64 
-69 ITTEH
+69 
-74 EYDFGIVRLTT
+74 
-85 YKCTLNKELPTLTEH
+85 
-100 KSIEWLSINEL
+100 
-111 DKLNWAPA
+111 
-119 DIPADNMSRL
+119 MSRL
-129 LNDFNQSLHKGFIDK
+129 LNDFNQSLKKGFIDK

-285 GDLVDSVKNEFDLLW
+285 GDLVDSVKNEFELLW

-306 TEQWINSYKESFEY
+306 TQQWIKSYKESFEY

-361 IRDKT
+361 IRDKA

-478 RVFNYFKPK
+478 RVFNYFKSK

-719 VSTINFEEVAKK
+719 VSTINFEEV
-731 QIYNSLDAVSL
+731 
-742 NQNKLILKAYE
+742 
-753 DVENRLGHMPLLM
+753 ENRLGHMPLLM

-866 FYNSGIEKIYG
+866 FYNAGIEKIYG

>member
-1 MKKVINV
+1 
-8 VGAII
+8 
-13 FSDNKILCAQR
+13 
-24 SEEMSLPLMWEF
+24 
-36 PGGKIE
+36 
-42 KNETEKDALIR
+42 
-53 EIREE
+53 
-58 MKCDLI
+58 
-64 VGDKV
+64 
-69 ITTEH
+69 
-74 EYDFGIVRLTT
+74 
-85 YKCTLNKELPTLTEH
+85 
-100 KSIEWLSINEL
+100 
-111 DKLNWAPA
+111 
-119 DIPADNMSRL
+119 MSRL

-144 DISHKGNY
+144 HISHKGNY

-285 GDLVDSVKNEFDLLW
+285 GDLVDSVKSEFDLLW

-328 VEQTQMLLADKV
+328 VEQTQMLLAGKV

-361 IRDKT
+361 IRDKA

-453 KQFDENEFDYIV
+453 KQFDYIV

-753 DVENRLGHMPLLM
+753 EVENRLGHMPLLM

-866 FYNSGIEKIYG
+866 FYNAGIEKIYG

-897 LSNQTFKIFLE
+897 LSNQTFNMFLE

-947 NGSSVIMGYMIR
+947 NGSSVIMGYMIK

-993 FTKSNRTLKSK
+993 FTKSNRTLESK